1 MVTVPG
7 RGIVSGQLVDLL
19 RRRRLV
25 REHETTLRVNDSLAD
40 TSRELRRRAQGY
52 LNDGRPELAQPYID
66 EALLFERAMHRP
78 LAL

>member
-1 MVTVPG
+1 MMTT
-7 RGIVSGQLVDLL
+7 LTDNL

-52 LNDGRPELAQPYID
+52 LNEGRPDLAQPFID
-66 EALLFERAMHRP
+66 EALLFESAMHRP
-78 LAL
+78 AGL